1 MTVQTGIGPAAV
13 LHQLALGLECFDAI
27 TGAPLSHRVRA
38 GREVAGP
45 AHRPAAPGW
54 PCLDLEASAMGRFKL
69 RHGPSIPS
77 ALTLRIDDPQRRY
90 VPRRFSVHLWP
101 LAAVSPTAAGPYI
114 PVASRLL
121 RVWLWPGS
129 AYTFPRGTT
138 LVRGRVANHG
148 VPVRWA
154 RVTAVAPT
162 GLVAG
167 RAHADDRGEFLLVVA
182 DPGQNPLE
190 DSVVLTLLAVA
201 PAAAQA
207 PDAADVLRDLA
218 VEDVLRSTVPPGPA
232 NLDNAMLRGV
242 SPPPG
247 HVPSQTSV
255 SQPAPIGAELVLHQ
269 DVPFNP

>member
-69 RHGPSIPS
+69 RHGPLIPS

-90 VPRRFSVHLWP
+90 VSRRFSVHLWP

-138 LVRGRVANHG
+138 LVRGRVAHNG
-148 VPVRWA
+148 DPVRWA
-154 RVTAVAPT
+154 RVTAVGPT
-162 GLVAG
+162 GTVAG
-167 RAHADDRGEFLLVVA
+167 RAHADDRGEFLLVVVN
-182 DPGQNPLE
+182 PGQNPLE
-190 DSVVLTLLAVA
+190 DTVDLDLVAMAPAVA
-201 PAAAQA
+201 QPQ
-207 PDAADVLRDLA
+207 DAGDNVSDLA
-218 VEDVLRSTVPPGPA
+218 VENVSRSSVPPLPSD
-232 NLDNAMLRGV
+232 LDNAMLRGV
-242 SPPPG
+242 SPPAG
-247 HVPSQTSV
+247 YVPSLAHAQHSV
-255 SQPAPIGAELVLHQ
+255 PIGAELVLHQ